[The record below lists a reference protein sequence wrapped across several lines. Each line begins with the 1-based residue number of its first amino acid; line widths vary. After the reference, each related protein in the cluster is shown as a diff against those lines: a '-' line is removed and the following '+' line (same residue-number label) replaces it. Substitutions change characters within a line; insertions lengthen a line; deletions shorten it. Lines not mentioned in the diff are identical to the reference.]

1 MKGIIGKIGRGYKLL
16 SLIKGGLIV
25 SCQALEDEPL
35 FSSFIMGR
43 MALAAKEGGA
53 KAIRA
58 QGIDDIKEIKKVTNM
73 PIIGLIKKLYS
84 DSDIYI
90 TATMKEVKEL
100 VHSKCCEMIALD
112 LTHRKRPNG
121 ENVKDL
127 IKYIHD
133 NNILVMAD
141 ISTYEEGIDAERLG
155 VDCVSTTLSGYT
167 SYSRQEKGPDLDL
180 VKRLSN
186 DLKIPVIAEGRIH
199 SPEDL
204 KRAYQCGAYSAV
216 VGGAIT
222 RPKEITERFVEE
234 IMS

>member
-1 MKGIIGKIGRGYKLL
+1 MLD
-16 SLIKGGLIV
+16 LIKGGLIV

-58 QGIDDIKEIKKVTNM
+58 QGIDDIIEIKKVTNM
-73 PIIGLIKKLYS
+73 PIIGLIKKSYS

-90 TATMKEVKEL
+90 TATMKEVKAL
-100 VHSKCCEMIALD
+100 VDSKCCEMIALD
-112 LTHRKRPNG
+112 LTHRKRPND

-141 ISTYEEGIDAERLG
+141 ISTYEEGIDAEKLG

-167 SYSRQEKGPDLDL
+167 NYSRQEKSPDLDL

-186 DLKIPVIAEGRIH
+186 ELKIPVIAEGRIH
-199 SPEDL
+199 SPSDL
-204 KRAYQCGAYSAV
+204 KRAYECGAYSAV

-234 IMS
+234 IMI

>member
-1 MKGIIGKIGRGYKLL
+1 MLG
-16 SLIKGGLIV
+16 LIKGGLIV

-58 QGIDDIKEIKKVTNM
+58 QGIDDIIEIKKVTNM
-73 PIIGLIKKLYS
+73 PIIGLIKKSYS

-90 TATMKEVKEL
+90 TATMKEVKAL
-100 VHSKCCEMIALD
+100 VDSKCCEMIALD
-112 LTHRKRPNG
+112 LTHRKRPND

-141 ISTYEEGIDAERLG
+141 ISTYEEGIDAEKLG
-155 VDCVSTTLSGYT
+155 ADCVSTTLSGYT
-167 SYSRQEKGPDLDL
+167 SYSRQEKSPDLDL
-180 VKRLSN
+180 VKWLSN

-199 SPEDL
+199 SPSDL
-204 KRAYQCGAYSAV
+204 KRAYECGAYSAV

-234 IMS
+234 IMI

>member
-1 MKGIIGKIGRGYKLL
+1 
-16 SLIKGGLIV
+16 
-25 SCQALEDEPL
+25 
-35 FSSFIMGR
+35 MGR

-58 QGIDDIKEIKKVTNM
+58 QGINDIKEIKKVTNM

-167 SYSRQEKGPDLDL
+167 SYSRKEKGPDLDL

-204 KRAYQCGAYSAV
+204 KRAYKCGAYSAV

>member
-1 MKGIIGKIGRGYKLL
+1 MLG
-16 SLIKGGLIV
+16 LIKGGLIV

-58 QGIDDIKEIKKVTNM
+58 QGIDDIIEIKKVTNM
-73 PIIGLIKKLYS
+73 PIIGLIKKSYS

-90 TATMKEVKEL
+90 TATMKEVKAL
-100 VHSKCCEMIALD
+100 VDSKCCEMIALD
-112 LTHRKRPNG
+112 LTHRKRPND

-141 ISTYEEGIDAERLG
+141 ISTYEEGIDAEKLG
-155 VDCVSTTLSGYT
+155 ADCVSTTLSGYT
-167 SYSRQEKGPDLDL
+167 SYSRQEKSPDLDL

-199 SPEDL
+199 SPSDL
-204 KRAYQCGAYSAV
+204 KRAYECGAYSAV

-234 IMS
+234 IMI

>member
-1 MKGIIGKIGRGYKLL
+1 ML

-58 QGIDDIKEIKKVTNM
+58 QGINDIKEIKKVTNM

-167 SYSRQEKGPDLDL
+167 SYSRKEKGPDLDL

-204 KRAYQCGAYSAV
+204 KRAYKCGAYSAV